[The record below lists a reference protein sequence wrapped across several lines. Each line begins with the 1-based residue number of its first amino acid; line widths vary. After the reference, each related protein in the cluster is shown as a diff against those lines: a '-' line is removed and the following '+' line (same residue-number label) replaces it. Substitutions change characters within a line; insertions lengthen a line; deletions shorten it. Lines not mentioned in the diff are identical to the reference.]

1 MVKLMLLDYIGT
13 VKRFDAPLPI
23 EIEIRGEKAQALG
36 RAGRALEQDLDRL
49 RTFERQLS
57 TLPPGEKAQLES
69 EHQALRKR
77 VARRLWF
84 LVVHR
89 EAIGLRRHESLY
101 ELYQIPRSLM
111 PNP

>member
-1 MVKLMLLDYIGT
+1 VSHRSVDIP
-13 VKRFDAPLPI
+13 DALPI
-23 EIEIRGEKAQALG
+23 EIELRREKAQALG
-36 RAGRALEQDLDRL
+36 RTGRALEQDLDRL
-49 RTFERQLS
+49 RTFELQLS
-57 TLPPGEKAQLES
+57 ALPPGEKDQLQT

-84 LVVHR
+84 LIVHR
-89 EAIGLRRHESLY
+89 EAIGLRHHESVY